1 MQANGST
8 MQVCVKLKAGR
19 VKGKKRPLYI
29 AMHGGGGCPKQV
41 NDSQYRQMQNYWFN
55 NTIEAGGIYVATRGI
70 TNSWKLHWENN
81 SYACYDRIIEN
92 AILLNDVDPNRVY
105 LMGYSA
111 GGDGVYR
118 VTPVMPDRFA
128 AVNMCAGHPNGVS
141 VTNFMHVP
149 TLLQVGEC
157 DTAYNRHKIAVQ
169 YNQTLQKRRKA
180 CGGDGY
186 ISECR
191 VRDVRVHRMTHSL
204 ERTLTRT
211 PTGTQSCGTQ
221 LHQGSR

>member
-1 MQANGST
+1 MSETSQRPQYQY
-8 MQVCVKLKAGR
+8 MQV
-19 VKGKKRPLYI
+19 
-29 AMHGGGGCPKQV
+29 
-41 NDSQYRQMQNYWFN
+41 YWFN
-55 NTIEAGGIYVATRGI
+55 NTIDDGGITSLPPVSQTVGNC
-70 TNSWKLHWENN
+70 TGNN

-111 GGDGVYR
+111 GGDVQSHTR
-118 VTPVMPDRFA
+118 HARQICCSEHVH
-128 AVNMCAGHPNGVS
+128 GHPNGVS
-141 VTNFMHVP
+141 VMNLHVP

-169 YNQTLQKRRKA
+169 YNQSLQKRREA

-191 VRDVRVHRMTHSL
+191 VRGVRARSARIFIV
-204 ERTLTRT
+204 
-211 PTGTQSCGTQ
+211 
-221 LHQGSR
+221 

>member
-1 MQANGST
+1 
-8 MQVCVKLKAGR
+8 MQVCIKVKAGR

-41 NDSQYRQMQNYWFN
+41 NDSQYQHMQVYWFN
-55 NTIEAGGIYVATRGI
+55 NTIDDGGIYVATRGI

-169 YNQTLQKRRKA
+169 YNQSLQKRREA

-191 VRDVRVHRMTHSL
+191 VRGVRARSARIFIV
-204 ERTLTRT
+204 
-211 PTGTQSCGTQ
+211 
-221 LHQGSR
+221 

>member
-1 MQANGST
+1 M
-8 MQVCVKLKAGR
+8 
-19 VKGKKRPLYI
+19 KGKKRPLYI

-41 NDSQYRQMQNYWFN
+41 NDSQYQHMQVYWFN
-55 NTIEAGGIYVATRGI
+55 NTIDDGGIYVATRGI

-169 YNQTLQKRRKA
+169 YNQSLQKRREA
-180 CGGDGY
+180 CGGDGLSRSVVY
-186 ISECR
+186 VMFEREFSLYDSLLHTLTHHKTHTHTNTNR
-191 VRDVRVHRMTHSL
+191 YTVVRDTVT
-204 ERTLTRT
+204 
-211 PTGTQSCGTQ
+211 
-221 LHQGSR
+221 SRIEVM